1 MNTIEAPPETENNY
15 ILYDLKKQKWVKDTI
30 TFKTDEINSYWEKT
44 SIRCLCN
51 FMNIT
56 GNAQVKLLTHLLKIK
71 DTNNII
77 IGSAEKLAKDIKISR
92 ATASNTIRLLR
103 KKGFI
108 RMVQR
113 GVWMLHPDVSRF
125 GSDHK
130 AIVLI
135 NTWSKIK

>member
-1 MNTIEAPPETENNY
+1 
-15 ILYDLKKQKWVKDTI
+15 
-30 TFKTDEINSYWEKT
+30 
-44 SIRCLCN
+44 
-51 FMNIT
+51 MNIT

-130 AIVLI
+130 ATVLI